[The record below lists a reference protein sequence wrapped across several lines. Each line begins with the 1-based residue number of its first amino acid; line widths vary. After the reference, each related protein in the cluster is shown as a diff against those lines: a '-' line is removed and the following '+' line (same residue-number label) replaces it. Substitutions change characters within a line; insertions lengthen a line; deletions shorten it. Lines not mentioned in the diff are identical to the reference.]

1 MKELIKKVP
10 VPLCGLMLGTAAL
23 GNLLQSYSEI
33 AKNVCGIV
41 SAFLLILILLKIIC
55 FPSMIGEE
63 MKNPVSSS
71 VMGTCSMGIMILSTY
86 LKPYIGQ
93 AAFVVWAIAV
103 FLHILLIIYFSFK
116 FIMKLDMTKV
126 FASYYIVYVG
136 IVTASVTAP
145 AFEMTTFGNFAFWFG
160 FITFVLLFILVSIRH
175 VKFTQIPD
183 PAKPLICIYTAPLS
197 LCIAGYIQSV
207 TPKSLNFVIAMLIV
221 ATAIYVFALI
231 QAIKCLKFAFYP
243 SFASFTFP
251 FVISAIA
258 TKQTMAFAAKQ
269 EVVLPLIKYLV
280 IFETVV
286 AVGFVVYTFIGFMKF
301 IFVKK

>member
-33 AKNVCGIV
+33 AKNVCGLIA
-41 SAFLLILILLKIIC
+41 AFLLILMLLKIIC

-63 MKNPVSSS
+63 MKNPVSAS

-160 FITFVLLFILVSIRH
+160 FITFVLLFILVYRT
-175 VKFTQIPD
+175 F
-183 PAKPLICIYTAPLS
+183 KPLYSGL
-197 LCIAGYIQSV
+197 
-207 TPKSLNFVIAMLIV
+207 
-221 ATAIYVFALI
+221 
-231 QAIKCLKFAFYP
+231 YP
-243 SFASFTFP
+243 
-251 FVISAIA
+251 
-258 TKQTMAFAAKQ
+258 
-269 EVVLPLIKYLV
+269 
-280 IFETVV
+280 
-286 AVGFVVYTFIGFMKF
+286 IGNSK
-301 IFVKK
+301 VS

>member
-33 AKNVCGIV
+33 AKNICGIV

-63 MKNPVSSS
+63 MKNTVSAS

-258 TKQTMAFAAKQ
+258 AKQTMAFAAKQ

-286 AVGFVVYTFIGFMKF
+286 AVAFVVYTFIGFMKF

>member
-1 MKELIKKVP
+1 MKEFIKKVP

-33 AKNVCGIV
+33 AKNVCGV
-41 SAFLLILILLKIIC
+41 LAAFLLVLILLKLLM
-55 FPSMIGEE
+55 FPAMIAEE
-63 MKNPVSSS
+63 MKNPVSAS
-71 VMGTCSMGIMILSTY
+71 VMGTLSMALMILSTY
-86 LKPYIGQ
+86 VKPYIGQ
-93 AAFVVWAIAV
+93 AAFFIWAVAV
-103 FLHILLIIYFSFK
+103 FLHIILIIYFTFK
-116 FIMKLDMTKV
+116 FIIKLDMTKV

-160 FITFVLLFILVSIRH
+160 FITFVLLFIMVSIRH
-175 VKFTQIPD
+175 VKFAQIPE

-207 TPKSLNFVIAMLIV
+207 TPKSISFVVGMLIV
-221 ATAIYVFALI
+221 ATGIYVFALV
-231 QAIKCLKFAFYP
+231 QAIKCLKFRFYP

-258 TKQTMAFAAKQ
+258 AKQTMTFAAKQ
-269 EVVLPLIKYLV
+269 EMALPFINYLV
-280 IFETVV
+280 IVETIV
-286 AVGFVVYTFIGFMKF
+286 AVALLVYTFAGFMKF

>member
-33 AKNVCGIV
+33 AKNICGIV

-63 MKNPVSSS
+63 MKNPVSAS

-258 TKQTMAFAAKQ
+258 AKQTMAFAAKQ

-286 AVGFVVYTFIGFMKF
+286 AVAFVVYTFIGFMKF